1 MTRPNCFD
9 LPKGLTARMLGA
21 IGVVAVAGMIATACG
36 NDDGTADT
44 PTGDTPTSIDEAT
57 GDTPTSI
64 DDGTADTPTGD
75 TPTSIDDGTADTPT
89 DGTADT
95 PTDDT
100 PTDTGDTAD
109 TSAEGAASESEPLAD
124 PAGITLLTH
133 DSFALSDETL
143 VAFTSQ
149 TGIEVTLLQAGDT
162 GQMISEAILTAGNPL
177 GDVMFGVDNTFLAR
191 ALDAELFEP
200 YESPNLADVPDEFK
214 LDAQHRVTPI
224 DYGDVCVNYWTDAL
238 GTDPPTALEDLT
250 APRFADQLV
259 VQNPETSSPGLAFL
273 LATIAG
279 TDDWEQFWAD
289 LADNGVAVTAGWQ
302 DAYYGE
308 FIAGGGDRPMV
319 VSYASSPPAEVI
331 YADPPVDAAPTE
343 VLVDS
348 CFRQI
353 EFAGVLAGTD
363 HPVEAQA
370 LIDFMLTP
378 AFQDDVPLN
387 MFVFP
392 VADSATLPQ
401 AFVDH
406 AQAAEDPLFIDPA
419 EIEAH
424 RDEWTDRWVEI
435 VLG

>member
-1 MTRPNCFD
+1 MTRPNS
-9 LPKGLTARMLGA
+9 PKGLTTGV
-21 IGVVAVAGMIATACG
+21 IGLIAVVGLFVAACG
-36 NDDGTADT
+36 NDDNDRG
-44 PTGDTPTSIDEAT
+44 P
-57 GDTPTSI
+57 
-64 DDGTADTPTGD
+64 
-75 TPTSIDDGTADTPT
+75 DTPT
-89 DGTADT
+89 DAGSATESATAST
-95 PTDDT
+95 YPA
-100 PTDTGDTAD
+100 TGGAKPPAD
-109 TSAEGAASESEPLAD
+109 TS
-124 PAGITLLTH
+124 GITLLTH

-143 VAFTSQ
+143 AAFTSR

-191 ALDAELFEP
+191 ALNAELFEP

-214 LDAQHRVTPI
+214 LDPQHRVTPI

-238 GTDPPTALEDLT
+238 PTDPPTTLEDLT
-250 APRFADQLV
+250 APTFADQLV

-289 LADNGVAVTAGWQ
+289 LTDNGVAVTAGWE
-302 DAYYGE
+302 DAYYGD
-308 FIAGGGDRPMV
+308 FIAGGGDRSMV

-331 YADPPVDAAPTE
+331 FADPPVDTAPTE
-343 VLVDS
+343 VLLDS

-363 HPVEAQA
+363 HPVEARA

-378 AFQDDVPLN
+378 TFQNDVPLN

-401 AFVDH
+401 VFVDH
-406 AQAAEDPLFIDPA
+406 AQTAEEPLFIDPA

>member
-1 MTRPNCFD
+1 MTRPNFPVR
-9 LPKGLTARMLGA
+9 LIASVIGL
-21 IGVVAVAGMIATACG
+21 IAVAGVIAAACG
-36 NDDGTADT
+36 NDDDDGDADS
-44 PTGDTPTSIDEAT
+44 PTDAGEAT
-57 GDTPTSI
+57 
-64 DDGTADTPTGD
+64 DDSA
-75 TPTSIDDGTADTPT
+75 A
-89 DGTADT
+89 
-95 PTDDT
+95 
-100 PTDTGDTAD
+100 
-109 TSAEGAASESEPLAD
+109 TSADATTVGNEPSTD
-124 PAGITLLTH
+124 PSSITLLTH

-143 VAFTSQ
+143 AAFTSQ

-162 GQMISEAILTAGNPL
+162 GTMVSEAILTAGNPL

-191 ALDAELFEP
+191 ALNANLFEP
-200 YESPNLADVPDEFK
+200 YQSPNLADVPDVFK
-214 LDAQHRVTPI
+214 LDPQHRVTPI
-224 DYGDVCVNYWTDAL
+224 DFGDVCINYWTDAL
-238 GTDPPTALEDLT
+238 PADPPTTLEDLT
-250 APRFADQLV
+250 APEFADQLV

-279 TDDWEQFWAD
+279 TDDWEQYWAD
-289 LADNGVAVTAGWQ
+289 LVDNGVAVTAGWE

-308 FIAGGGDRPMV
+308 FISGGGERSMV

-331 YADPPVDAAPTE
+331 YASSPIDTPPTQ
-343 VLVDS
+343 VLLDS

-363 HPVEAQA
+363 HPAEAQA

-378 AFQDDVPLN
+378 TFQDDVPLN

-392 VADSATLPQ
+392 VANSATLPQ

-406 AQAAEDPLFIDPA
+406 AQIVEDPLFVDPA

-424 RDEWTDRWVEI
+424 RNEWTDRWVEI

>member
-1 MTRPNCFD
+1 MTRPNFPVS
-9 LPKGLTARMLGA
+9 LIGSVIGL
-21 IGVVAVAGMIATACG
+21 IAVAGVIAAACG
-36 NDDGTADT
+36 NDDDGVADS
-44 PTGDTPTSIDEAT
+44 PTDAGEAT
-57 GDTPTSI
+57 DDSAATSP
-64 DDGTADTPTGD
+64 DATTVGNEP
-75 TPTSIDDGTADTPT
+75 ST
-89 DGTADT
+89 D
-95 PTDDT
+95 P
-100 PTDTGDTAD
+100 
-109 TSAEGAASESEPLAD
+109 SS
-124 PAGITLLTH
+124 ITLLTH

-143 VAFTSQ
+143 EVFTAQ
-149 TGIEVTLLQAGDT
+149 TGIEVALLQAGDT
-162 GQMISEAILTAGNPL
+162 GTMVSQAILTAGNPL

-191 ALDAELFEP
+191 ALNADLFEP
-200 YESPNLADVPDEFK
+200 YESPNLADVPDVFK
-214 LDAQHRVTPI
+214 LDPQHRVTPI
-224 DYGDVCVNYWTDAL
+224 DFGDVCINYWTDAL
-238 GTDPPTALEDLT
+238 PADPPTTLEDL
-250 APRFADQLV
+250 ASPEFAGQLV

-289 LADNGVAVTAGWQ
+289 LVDNGVAVTAGWE

-308 FIAGGGDRPMV
+308 FISGGGERSMV

-331 YADPPVDAAPTE
+331 YASSPIDTPPTQ
-343 VLVDS
+343 VLLDS

-363 HPVEAQA
+363 HPAEAQA

-378 AFQDDVPLN
+378 TFQDDVPLN

-392 VADSATLPQ
+392 VANSATLPQ

-406 AQAAEDPLFIDPA
+406 AQIVEDPLFVDPA

>member
-1 MTRPNCFD
+1 MTRPNFPVR
-9 LPKGLTARMLGA
+9 LIASVIGL
-21 IGVVAVAGMIATACG
+21 IAVAGVIAAACG
-36 NDDGTADT
+36 NDDDGEAAS
-44 PTGDTPTSIDEAT
+44 PTDADEAT
-57 GDTPTSI
+57 
-64 DDGTADTPTGD
+64 DDSA
-75 TPTSIDDGTADTPT
+75 A
-89 DGTADT
+89 
-95 PTDDT
+95 
-100 PTDTGDTAD
+100 
-109 TSAEGAASESEPLAD
+109 TSADATTVGNEPSTD
-124 PAGITLLTH
+124 PSSITLLTH

-143 VAFTSQ
+143 EVFTAQ

-162 GQMISEAILTAGNPL
+162 GTMVSQAILTAGNPL

-191 ALDAELFEP
+191 ALNADLFEP
-200 YESPNLADVPDEFK
+200 YESPNLADVPDVFK
-214 LDAQHRVTPI
+214 LDPQHRVTPI
-224 DYGDVCVNYWTDAL
+224 DFGDVCINYWTDAL
-238 GTDPPTALEDLT
+238 PADPPTTLEDL
-250 APRFADQLV
+250 ASPEFAGQLV

-279 TDDWEQFWAD
+279 TDDWEQYWAD
-289 LADNGVAVTAGWQ
+289 LVDNGVAVTAGWE

-308 FIAGGGDRPMV
+308 FISGGGERSMV

-331 YADPPVDAAPTE
+331 YASSPIDTPPTQ
-343 VLVDS
+343 VLLDS

-363 HPVEAQA
+363 HPAEAQA

-378 AFQDDVPLN
+378 TFQDDVPLN

-392 VADSATLPQ
+392 VANSATLPQ

-406 AQAAEDPLFIDPA
+406 AQIVEDPLFVDPA

-424 RDEWTDRWVEI
+424 RNEWTDRWVEI

>member
-1 MTRPNCFD
+1 MTRPNFPGS
-9 LPKGLTARMLGA
+9 LIASVIGL
-21 IGVVAVAGMIATACG
+21 IAVAGVIAAACG
-36 NDDGTADT
+36 NDDDDGVADS
-44 PTGDTPTSIDEAT
+44 PTDAGEAT
-57 GDTPTSI
+57 DDSAATSP
-64 DDGTADTPTGD
+64 DATTVGNEP
-75 TPTSIDDGTADTPT
+75 ST
-89 DGTADT
+89 D
-95 PTDDT
+95 P
-100 PTDTGDTAD
+100 
-109 TSAEGAASESEPLAD
+109 SS
-124 PAGITLLTH
+124 ITLLTH

-143 VAFTSQ
+143 LVFTAQ

-162 GQMISEAILTAGNPL
+162 GTMVSQAILTAGNPL

-191 ALDAELFEP
+191 ALNADLFEP
-200 YESPNLADVPDEFK
+200 YESPNLADVPDVFK
-214 LDAQHRVTPI
+214 LDPQHRVTPI
-224 DYGDVCVNYWTDAL
+224 DFGDVCINYWTDAL
-238 GTDPPTALEDLT
+238 PADPPTTLEDL
-250 APRFADQLV
+250 ASPEFAGQLV

-279 TDDWEQFWAD
+279 TDDWEQYWAD
-289 LADNGVAVTAGWQ
+289 LVDNGVAVTAGWE

-308 FIAGGGDRPMV
+308 FISGGGERSMV

-331 YADPPVDAAPTE
+331 YASSPIDTPPTQ
-343 VLVDS
+343 VLLDS

-363 HPVEAQA
+363 HPAEAQA

-378 AFQDDVPLN
+378 TFQDDVPLN

-392 VADSATLPQ
+392 VANSATLPQ

-406 AQAAEDPLFIDPA
+406 AQIVEDPLFVDPA

-435 VLG
+435 VLR

>member
-1 MTRPNCFD
+1 MTRPD
-9 LPKGLTARMLGA
+9 LPKGLATA
-21 IGVVAVAGMIATACG
+21 VVGLIAFTGLIAAACG
-36 NDDGTADT
+36 NDDSRGPDT
-44 PTGDTPTSIDEAT
+44 VTVASEEA
-57 GDTPTSI
+57 
-64 DDGTADTPTGD
+64 
-75 TPTSIDDGTADTPT
+75 
-89 DGTADT
+89 
-95 PTDDT
+95 
-100 PTDTGDTAD
+100 TDTGESGPSEYPGVASAD
-109 TSAEGAASESEPLAD
+109 AATDGVEPPLD
-124 PAGITLLTH
+124 PSGITLLTH

-143 VAFTSQ
+143 EAFTNQ

-162 GQMISEAILTAGNPL
+162 GTMVSEAILTAGNPL

-191 ALDAELFEP
+191 ALNADLFEP
-200 YESPNLADVPDEFK
+200 YESPNLADVPDEFE
-214 LDAQHRVTPI
+214 LDPMHRVTPI

-238 GTDPPTALEDLT
+238 PGDPPERLEDLT
-250 APRFADQLV
+250 DPEYADQLV

-289 LADNGVAVTAGWQ
+289 LADNRVAVTAGWE

-308 FIAGGGDRPMV
+308 FISGGGDRSMV

-331 YADPPVDAAPTE
+331 FASSPIDTAPTE

-363 HPVEAQA
+363 HPVEARA

-378 AFQDDVPLN
+378 TFQNDVPLN

-392 VADSATLPQ
+392 VAESASLPPV
-401 AFVDH
+401 FVEH
-406 AQAAEDPLFIDPA
+406 AQIAQDPLFIDPA

>member
-1 MTRPNCFD
+1 MTRPNFPVS
-9 LPKGLTARMLGA
+9 LIGSVIGL
-21 IGVVAVAGMIATACG
+21 IAVAGVIAAACG
-36 NDDGTADT
+36 NDDDGVADS
-44 PTGDTPTSIDEAT
+44 PTDAGEAT
-57 GDTPTSI
+57 DDSAATSP
-64 DDGTADTPTGD
+64 DATTVGNEP
-75 TPTSIDDGTADTPT
+75 ST
-89 DGTADT
+89 D
-95 PTDDT
+95 P
-100 PTDTGDTAD
+100 
-109 TSAEGAASESEPLAD
+109 SS
-124 PAGITLLTH
+124 ITLLTH

-143 VAFTSQ
+143 EVFTAQ

-162 GQMISEAILTAGNPL
+162 GTMVSEAILTAGNPL

-191 ALDAELFEP
+191 ALNADLFEP
-200 YESPNLADVPDEFK
+200 YESPNLADVPDVFK
-214 LDAQHRVTPI
+214 LDPQHRVTPI
-224 DYGDVCVNYWTDAL
+224 DFGDVCINYWTDAL
-238 GTDPPTALEDLT
+238 PADPPTTLEDL
-250 APRFADQLV
+250 ASPEFAGQLV

-289 LADNGVAVTAGWQ
+289 LVDNGVAVTAGWE

-308 FIAGGGDRPMV
+308 FISGGGERSMV

-331 YADPPVDAAPTE
+331 YASSPIDTPPTQ
-343 VLVDS
+343 VLLDS

-363 HPVEAQA
+363 HPAEAQA

-378 AFQDDVPLN
+378 TFQDDVPLN

-392 VADSATLPQ
+392 VANSATLPQ

-406 AQAAEDPLFIDPA
+406 AQIAEDPLFVDPA

>member
-1 MTRPNCFD
+1 MTRPDF
-9 LPKGLTARMLGA
+9 PKSLVRRL
-21 IGVVAVAGMIATACG
+21 VVLVAVAGLVGAACG
-36 NDDGTADT
+36 SDDSTRAPDAATGAGDEAGYPLTP
-44 PTGDTPTSIDEAT
+44 PTGA
-57 GDTPTSI
+57 G
-64 DDGTADTPTGD
+64 
-75 TPTSIDDGTADTPT
+75 
-89 DGTADT
+89 
-95 PTDDT
+95 
-100 PTDTGDTAD
+100 
-109 TSAEGAASESEPLAD
+109 EPFAD

-143 VAFTSQ
+143 AAFTSR

-162 GQMISEAILTAGNPL
+162 GQMVSEAILTAGNPL

-200 YESPNLADVPDEFK
+200 YESPNLAEVPDEFQ
-214 LDAQHRVTPI
+214 LDPQHRVTPI
-224 DYGDVCVNYWTDAL
+224 DYGDVCINYWTDAL
-238 GTDPPTALEDLT
+238 PAEAPEALEDLT
-250 APRFADQLV
+250 DPAFVDQLV

-279 TDDWEQFWAD
+279 TDDWEKFWAD
-289 LADNGVAVTAGWQ
+289 LADNGVAVTAGWE
-302 DAYYGE
+302 DAYYGD
-308 FIAGGGDRPMV
+308 FIAGGGDRSMV

-331 YADPPVDAAPTE
+331 YATPPIDAAPTG
-343 VLVDS
+343 VLLDS

-363 HPVEAQA
+363 HPAEARA

-378 AFQDDVPLN
+378 TFQNDVPLN

-392 VADSATLPQ
+392 VADSATLPPE
-401 AFVDH
+401 FVEH
-406 AQAAEDPLFIDPA
+406 AQIADDPLFIDPA
-419 EIEAH
+419 EIEAN

>member
-1 MTRPNCFD
+1 MTRPNFPVS
-9 LPKGLTARMLGA
+9 LIARVIGL
-21 IGVVAVAGMIATACG
+21 IAVAGVIAAACG
-36 NDDGTADT
+36 NDDDGVADS
-44 PTGDTPTSIDEAT
+44 PTDAGEAT
-57 GDTPTSI
+57 DDSAATSP
-64 DDGTADTPTGD
+64 DATTVGNEP
-75 TPTSIDDGTADTPT
+75 ST
-89 DGTADT
+89 D
-95 PTDDT
+95 P
-100 PTDTGDTAD
+100 
-109 TSAEGAASESEPLAD
+109 SS
-124 PAGITLLTH
+124 ITLLTH

-143 VAFTSQ
+143 EVFTAQ

-162 GQMISEAILTAGNPL
+162 GTMVSEAILTAGNPL

-191 ALDAELFEP
+191 ALNADLFEP

-214 LDAQHRVTPI
+214 LDPQHRVTPI
-224 DYGDVCVNYWTDAL
+224 DFGDVCINYWTDAL
-238 GTDPPTALEDLT
+238 PAAPPTTLEDL
-250 APRFADQLV
+250 ASPEFAGQLV

-279 TDDWEQFWAD
+279 TDDWEQYWAD
-289 LADNGVAVTAGWQ
+289 LVDNGVAVTAGWE

-308 FIAGGGDRPMV
+308 FISGGGERPMV

-331 YADPPVDAAPTE
+331 YASSPIDTPPTQ
-343 VLVDS
+343 VLLDS

-363 HPVEAQA
+363 HPAEAQA

-378 AFQDDVPLN
+378 TFQDDVPLN

-392 VADSATLPQ
+392 VANSATLPQ

-406 AQAAEDPLFIDPA
+406 AQIVEDPLFVDPA

>member
-1 MTRPNCFD
+1 MTRPHTP
-9 LPKGLTARMLGA
+9 LSLTAGLIVFIVIVLIA
-21 IGVVAVAGMIATACG
+21 AGCG
-36 NDDGTADT
+36 NDDNV
-44 PTGDTPTSIDEAT
+44 GDTGSFADAGETTDETAESSQYVTT
-57 GDTPTSI
+57 G
-64 DDGTADTPTGD
+64 GD
-75 TPTSIDDGTADTPT
+75 
-89 DGTADT
+89 
-95 PTDDT
+95 
-100 PTDTGDTAD
+100 
-109 TSAEGAASESEPLAD
+109 EPAAD

-143 VAFTSQ
+143 AAFTAQ

-162 GQMISEAILTAGNPL
+162 GTMVSEAILTAGNPL

-191 ALDAELFEP
+191 ALNAELFEP
-200 YESPNLADVPDEFK
+200 YESPKLVDVPDVFK
-214 LDAQHRVTPI
+214 LDPQHRVTPI
-224 DYGDVCVNYWTDAL
+224 DFGDVCVNYWTDAL
-238 GTDPPTALEDLT
+238 PADPPARLEDLT
-250 APRFADQLV
+250 APEFADQLV

-289 LADNGVAVTAGWQ
+289 LADNGVAVTAGWE

-308 FIAGGGDRPMV
+308 FISGGGDRSMV

-331 YADPPVDAAPTE
+331 YASAPIDTPPTG
-343 VLVDS
+343 VLLDS

-353 EFAGVLAGTD
+353 EFAGVLSGTD
-363 HPVEAQA
+363 HPQEARA

-392 VADSATLPQ
+392 VANSATLPQ

-406 AQAAEDPLFIDPA
+406 AQIADDPLFVDPA
-419 EIEAH
+419 DIEAH

>member
-1 MTRPNCFD
+1 MTRPNF
-9 LPKGLTARMLGA
+9 PKGLATGPVGLIAKAGLIVIAGLIGA
-21 IGVVAVAGMIATACG
+21 ACG
-36 NDDGTADT
+36 NDDGRGPDTVTDAGEPAEYPGVTPAD
-44 PTGDTPTSIDEAT
+44 A
-57 GDTPTSI
+57 
-64 DDGTADTPTGD
+64 A
-75 TPTSIDDGTADTPT
+75 T
-89 DGTADT
+89 DGV
-95 PTDDT
+95 
-100 PTDTGDTAD
+100 
-109 TSAEGAASESEPLAD
+109 EPLTD
-124 PAGITLLTH
+124 PSGITLLTH

-143 VAFTSQ
+143 AAFTSR

-162 GQMISEAILTAGNPL
+162 GTMVSEAILTAGNPL

-191 ALDAELFEP
+191 ALKAELFEP
-200 YESPNLADVPDEFK
+200 YESPNLAEVPDEFK
-214 LDAQHRVTPI
+214 LDSEHRVTPI
-224 DYGDVCVNYWTDAL
+224 DYGDVCINYWTDAL
-238 GTDPPTALEDLT
+238 PADPPEALEDLT
-250 APRFADQLV
+250 VPEFADQLV

-289 LADNGVAVTAGWQ
+289 LADNGVAVTAGWE

-308 FIAGGGDRPMV
+308 FIAGGGDRSMV

-331 YADPPVDAAPTE
+331 YASSPIDAAPTE
-343 VLVDS
+343 VLLDS

-363 HPVEAQA
+363 HPAEARA

-378 AFQDDVPLN
+378 TFQNDVPLN

-392 VADSATLPQ
+392 VAESATLPQ
-401 AFVDH
+401 VFVDH
-406 AQAAEDPLFIDPA
+406 SRIAEDPLFIDPA
-419 EIEAH
+419 DIEAH

>member
-1 MTRPNCFD
+1 MTRPN
-9 LPKGLTARMLGA
+9 LPVSLTTCVIGL
-21 IGVVAVAGMIATACG
+21 IAVATVLAAACG
-36 NDDGTADT
+36 NDDNVGEADE
-44 PTGDTPTSIDEAT
+44 PTDAGEAT
-57 GDTPTSI
+57 
-64 DDGTADTPTGD
+64 DDSA
-75 TPTSIDDGTADTPT
+75 A
-89 DGTADT
+89 
-95 PTDDT
+95 
-100 PTDTGDTAD
+100 
-109 TSAEGAASESEPLAD
+109 TSADATTVGNEPSTD
-124 PAGITLLTH
+124 PSSITLLTH

-143 VAFTSQ
+143 AAFTSQ

-162 GQMISEAILTAGNPL
+162 GTMVSEAILTAGNPL

-191 ALDAELFEP
+191 ALNADLFEP
-200 YESPNLADVPDEFK
+200 YESPNLADVPDVFK
-214 LDAQHRVTPI
+214 LDPQHRVTPV
-224 DYGDVCVNYWTDAL
+224 DFGDVCINYWTDAL
-238 GTDPPTALEDLT
+238 PADPPTTLEDL
-250 APRFADQLV
+250 ASPEFANQLV

-279 TDDWEQFWAD
+279 TDDWEQYWAD
-289 LADNGVAVTAGWQ
+289 LVDNGVAVTAGWE

-308 FIAGGGDRPMV
+308 FISGGGERSMV

-331 YADPPVDAAPTE
+331 YASSPIDTPPTQ
-343 VLVDS
+343 VLLDS

-363 HPVEAQA
+363 HPAEAQA

-378 AFQDDVPLN
+378 TFQDDVPLN

-392 VADSATLPQ
+392 VANSATLPQ

-406 AQAAEDPLFIDPA
+406 AQIANDPLFVDPA
-419 EIEAH
+419 DIEAH

>member
-1 MTRPNCFD
+1 MTRPNFPVS
-9 LPKGLTARMLGA
+9 LIASA
-21 IGVVAVAGMIATACG
+21 IGLIAVAGVIAAACG
-36 NDDGTADT
+36 NDDDDGDADS
-44 PTGDTPTSIDEAT
+44 PTDAGEAT
-57 GDTPTSI
+57 
-64 DDGTADTPTGD
+64 DDSA
-75 TPTSIDDGTADTPT
+75 A
-89 DGTADT
+89 
-95 PTDDT
+95 
-100 PTDTGDTAD
+100 
-109 TSAEGAASESEPLAD
+109 TSADATTVGNEPSTD
-124 PAGITLLTH
+124 PSSITLLTH

-143 VAFTSQ
+143 EVFTAQ
-149 TGIEVTLLQAGDT
+149 TGIEVTLLQAADT
-162 GQMISEAILTAGNPL
+162 GTMVSEAILTAGNPL

-191 ALDAELFEP
+191 ALNADLFEP

-214 LDAQHRVTPI
+214 LDPQHRVTPI
-224 DYGDVCVNYWTDAL
+224 DFGDVCINYWTDAL
-238 GTDPPTALEDLT
+238 PADPPTTLEDL
-250 APRFADQLV
+250 ASPEFANQLV

-279 TDDWEQFWAD
+279 TDDWEQYWAD
-289 LADNGVAVTAGWQ
+289 LVDNGVAVTAGWE

-308 FIAGGGDRPMV
+308 FISGGGERSMV

-331 YADPPVDAAPTE
+331 YASSPIDTPPTQ
-343 VLVDS
+343 VLLDS

-363 HPVEAQA
+363 HPAEAQA

-378 AFQDDVPLN
+378 TFQDDVPLN

-392 VADSATLPQ
+392 VANSATLPQ

-406 AQAAEDPLFIDPA
+406 AQIVEDPLFVDPA

>member
-1 MTRPNCFD
+1 MTRPNFPVS
-9 LPKGLTARMLGA
+9 LIGSVIGL
-21 IGVVAVAGMIATACG
+21 IAVAGVIAAACG
-36 NDDGTADT
+36 NDDDGVAAS
-44 PTGDTPTSIDEAT
+44 PTDADEAT
-57 GDTPTSI
+57 
-64 DDGTADTPTGD
+64 DDSA
-75 TPTSIDDGTADTPT
+75 A
-89 DGTADT
+89 
-95 PTDDT
+95 
-100 PTDTGDTAD
+100 
-109 TSAEGAASESEPLAD
+109 TSADATTVGNEPSTD
-124 PAGITLLTH
+124 PSSITLLTH

-143 VAFTSQ
+143 LVFTAQ

-162 GQMISEAILTAGNPL
+162 GTMVSQAILTAGNPL

-191 ALDAELFEP
+191 ALNADLFEP
-200 YESPNLADVPDEFK
+200 YESPNLADVPDVFK
-214 LDAQHRVTPI
+214 LDPQHRVTPI
-224 DYGDVCVNYWTDAL
+224 DFGDVCINYWTDAL
-238 GTDPPTALEDLT
+238 PADPPTTLEDL
-250 APRFADQLV
+250 ASPEFAGQLV

-279 TDDWEQFWAD
+279 TDDWEQYWAD
-289 LADNGVAVTAGWQ
+289 LVDNGVAVTAGWE

-308 FIAGGGDRPMV
+308 FISGGGERSMV

-331 YADPPVDAAPTE
+331 YASSPIDTPPTQ
-343 VLVDS
+343 VLLDS

-363 HPVEAQA
+363 HPAEAQA

-378 AFQDDVPLN
+378 TFQDDVPLN

-392 VADSATLPQ
+392 VANSATLPQ

-406 AQAAEDPLFIDPA
+406 AQIVEDPLFVDPA

-424 RDEWTDRWVEI
+424 RNEWTDRWVEI

>member
-1 MTRPNCFD
+1 MTRPNS
-9 LPKGLTARMLGA
+9 PKGLTTGV
-21 IGVVAVAGMIATACG
+21 IGLVAVVALFAAACG
-36 NDDGTADT
+36 NDDNDRG
-44 PTGDTPTSIDEAT
+44 P
-57 GDTPTSI
+57 
-64 DDGTADTPTGD
+64 
-75 TPTSIDDGTADTPT
+75 DTPT
-89 DGTADT
+89 DAGSA
-95 PTDDT
+95 TD
-100 PTDTGDTAD
+100 
-109 TSAEGAASESEPLAD
+109 SAAASTYPATGGDERLTD
-124 PAGITLLTH
+124 PSGITLLTH
-133 DSFALSDETL
+133 DSFALSVETL
-143 VAFTSQ
+143 TAFTSQ

-191 ALDAELFEP
+191 ALNAELFEP

-214 LDAQHRVTPI
+214 LDLKHRVTPI

-238 GTDPPTALEDLT
+238 PTDPPSALEDLT
-250 APRFADQLV
+250 DPSFADQLV

-289 LADNGVAVTAGWQ
+289 LADNGVAVTAGWE

-308 FIAGGGDRPMV
+308 FIAGGGDRSMV

-331 YADPPVDAAPTE
+331 FADPPVDTAPTE

-378 AFQDDVPLN
+378 TFQNDVPLN

-401 AFVDH
+401 VFVDH
-406 AQAAEDPLFIDPA
+406 AQTVEDPLLIDPA

>member
-1 MTRPNCFD
+1 MTRPNFPGS
-9 LPKGLTARMLGA
+9 LIGGVIGL
-21 IGVVAVAGMIATACG
+21 IAVAGVIAACG
-36 NDDGTADT
+36 NDDDDGEAES
-44 PTGDTPTSIDEAT
+44 PTDAGEAT
-57 GDTPTSI
+57 
-64 DDGTADTPTGD
+64 DDSA
-75 TPTSIDDGTADTPT
+75 A
-89 DGTADT
+89 
-95 PTDDT
+95 
-100 PTDTGDTAD
+100 
-109 TSAEGAASESEPLAD
+109 TSADATTVGNEPSTD
-124 PAGITLLTH
+124 PSSITLLTH

-143 VAFTSQ
+143 EVFTAQ

-162 GQMISEAILTAGNPL
+162 GTMVSQAILTAGNPL

-191 ALDAELFEP
+191 ALNADLFEP
-200 YESPNLADVPDEFK
+200 YESPNLADVPDVFK
-214 LDAQHRVTPI
+214 LDPRHRVTPI
-224 DYGDVCVNYWTDAL
+224 DFGDVCINYWTDAL
-238 GTDPPTALEDLT
+238 PADPPTTLEDL
-250 APRFADQLV
+250 ASPEFAGQLV

-279 TDDWEQFWAD
+279 TDDWEQYWAE
-289 LADNGVAVTAGWQ
+289 LTDNGVAVTAGWE

-308 FIAGGGDRPMV
+308 FISGGGKRSMV

-331 YADPPVDAAPTE
+331 YASSPIDTPPTQ
-343 VLVDS
+343 VLLDS

-363 HPVEAQA
+363 HPAEAQA

-378 AFQDDVPLN
+378 TFQDDVPLN

-392 VADSATLPQ
+392 VANSATLPQ

-406 AQAAEDPLFIDPA
+406 AQIASDPLFVDPA
-419 EIEAH
+419 DIEAH